1 MLPADQQVVLR
12 PPAGGRRPGP
22 EDELH
27 PPDSR
32 GPGRFEGHP
41 DFWHEQLAA
50 AGARRRAE
58 AVPGLPAAGAAGAP
72 AGGLGRGGLDLPAQ
86 RGGLWL
92 PAGAGPRRGA
102 VRLGVFAVLHRGG
115 ELHHLG
121 DGHFKGLWG
130 AAPVQPGVEQRAG
143 LHRGAGALPHGGG
156 ARPSSRTP
164 PCPTPWSC
172 GTCPSGTPGR
182 RRTLCPTST

>member
-72 AGGLGRGGLDLPAQ
+72 AGGLGRGGLDLFAQ

-92 PAGAGPRRGA
+92 PAGTGPGRGA

-121 DGHFKGLWG
+121 DRHFKGLWG

-182 RRTLCPTST
+182 RRTPCPTST